1 MGFCFVT
8 LARPKFFC
16 GPVPRLSIGFMRAV
30 ASMAAPQMGVSALR
44 EGVGSELLQ
53 PSGPRAAPPIDKR
66 GTPFLSAAVGE
77 PGSRYLS
84 HFCFVLG
91 CSYGRRRATAS
102 LSCFGLSMRACAGC
116 DRVSLGWC
124 RGQGQACCGA
134 WGYQTNLLAH
144 GPFAAAPPS
153 AATSKQ
159 VPSKLQTRQ
168 IVHPKSDL
176 WVQFAG

>member
-1 MGFCFVT
+1 MTLRLYKARSQDAAQRCGHSLKVVGACVHEALVYRILFCNIGV
-8 LARPKFFC
+8 PKIFC

-77 PGSRYLS
+77 PRSRYLS

-91 CSYGRRRATAS
+91 CS
-102 LSCFGLSMRACAGC
+102 
-116 DRVSLGWC
+116 
-124 RGQGQACCGA
+124 
-134 WGYQTNLLAH
+134 
-144 GPFAAAPPS
+144 
-153 AATSKQ
+153 
-159 VPSKLQTRQ
+159 
-168 IVHPKSDL
+168 
-176 WVQFAG
+176 